1 MPTPIGLSTLLQ
13 DLIDRIAALAAGQT
27 WRTEAGAAV
36 ALACYRYSLPN
47 TALDQG
53 GPGPFPYLIA
63 RPIGGSQ
70 GTAEGRFQVRLA
82 AGLHHPGEAGEG
94 DEDIERLAAVIL
106 KLPLDQEFSPFALD
120 ITAVELQFGAK
131 GDDLQLGRQPHP
143 EYYLTADLWFNRE
156 AVYF

>member
-1 MPTPIGLSTLLQ
+1 MSATIGLATLLQ

-27 WRTEAGAAV
+27 WLTEDGAAV
-36 ALACYRYSLPN
+36 ALACYRYALPN

-70 GTAEGRFQVRLA
+70 GTAEGRFQIRLA
-82 AGLHHPGEAGEG
+82 AGLHNTG
-94 DEDIERLAAVIL
+94 DDGDGDADVERLAAIIL
-106 KLPLDQEFSPFALD
+106 QLPLDQEFSPFALD
-120 ITAVELQFGAK
+120 ITAIELQFGAK
-131 GDDLQLGRQPHP
+131 GDDLHLGRQPHP